1 MQQTVPMTASASAFV
16 GRASELARL
25 RGLVDGAP
33 AGPRLAVVVGEGGV
47 GKTRLVDELVGD
59 VGAGSVP
66 VRVVRGRADEHDP
79 APFGLWVGPLRLLD
93 LPRPGSDPSVP
104 AAEQRWDVVDLL
116 RGALDGD
123 RTLLALD
130 DLHWADDESLWVL
143 DRLVDDLAGTATTV
157 VATTRP
163 GTEVRAPRWH
173 GIYRRA
179 DVVALD
185 GLDVG
190 EVATLVGHLGGDLDA
205 HLLWE
210 RTGGNPFLVR
220 EQVVARDAG
229 AVPAG
234 AGALLGAAL
243 GRAGDDVAAVLSV
256 MAVAG
261 AGTPLDVVA
270 DAAGVAVADVD
281 RALVRA
287 READLI
293 RDDDGEPRFRHD
305 LLAEAAVD
313 RLGSDEVGRVHLAV
327 AEGWRR
333 RAGTRRRR
341 RGRDG
346 PSPGAG
352 PARGRRRRRR
362 HQRPGGCRPDCAATG
377 DAVRAAHLLDLARSA
392 LDAHPGAPADVVA
405 RVALAAAE
413 AAWEIDDM
421 EGATSSAEIALVRA
435 EAAGD
440 PVLIAGA
447 EIAALRHHNPFVPDP
462 VRVERL
468 AAVDAALPAEVDD
481 AQPALRIAL
490 RGRRAIMTMSLP
502 ERLEEAVA
510 LGDDVVRRARAAG
523 DPEALVGA
531 LRDRFFVLVGPDDL
545 AAKAAAAEEIL
556 EAAVPA
562 GRPELGLL
570 GLEWRYTSRLVD
582 ADLPGAVGALTRL
595 EALRGRHAV
604 ALWRY
609 TAAVRRSSVL
619 LLVGDYDGADRPGRL
634 DDRPR
639 SRPGRATSS
648 STGSTS
654 GCGSP
659 PACSTGAGTTA
670 SRRAVGALAAMSG
683 DAPVLFIQ
691 THLAACEV
699 SEGELAAA
707 RRRIAPWAGR
717 LGVALRGPEG
727 LGVLA
732 MLSRG
737 DRVAP
742 VAGGRRRADR
752 PPAPV
757 AGRIAS
763 VNGVGVLSTV
773 DQHLAGLSLLDGDLE
788 AAAEHAAAA
797 VALARRFGAPA
808 IEARSLALAAV
819 VRDRMGDESAA
830 RSARD
835 AAEALAEPIG
845 LVLDPA
851 DGSAWWGAEP
861 VTPVGRR
868 RPR

>member
-1 MQQTVPMTASASAFV
+1 M
-16 GRASELARL
+16 
-25 RGLVDGAP
+25 
-33 AGPRLAVVVGEGGV
+33 VVGEGGV

-281 RALVRA
+281 RALARA

-333 RAGTRRRR
+333 RAGTRADAEAETARHLVLALPEGDVGAVATSVLAAEAGLR
-341 RGRDG
+341 RDG
-346 PSPGAG
+346 RCRARRPPPRPGPVG
-352 PARGRRRRRR
+352 PRRAPRRSRRRRR
-362 HQRPGGCRPDCAATG
+362 
-377 DAVRAAHLLDLARSA
+377 
-392 LDAHPGAPADVVA
+392 
-405 RVALAAAE
+405 
-413 AAWEIDDM
+413 
-421 EGATSSAEIALVRA
+421 
-435 EAAGD
+435 
-440 PVLIAGA
+440 
-447 EIAALRHHNPFVPDP
+447 
-462 VRVERL
+462 
-468 AAVDAALPAEVDD
+468 
-481 AQPALRIAL
+481 
-490 RGRRAIMTMSLP
+490 
-502 ERLEEAVA
+502 
-510 LGDDVVRRARAAG
+510 
-523 DPEALVGA
+523 
-531 LRDRFFVLVGPDDL
+531 
-545 AAKAAAAEEIL
+545 
-556 EAAVPA
+556 
-562 GRPELGLL
+562 
-570 GLEWRYTSRLVD
+570 
-582 ADLPGAVGALTRL
+582 
-595 EALRGRHAV
+595 
-604 ALWRY
+604 
-609 TAAVRRSSVL
+609 
-619 LLVGDYDGADRPGRL
+619 
-634 DDRPR
+634 
-639 SRPGRATSS
+639 PGRA
-648 STGSTS
+648 
-654 GCGSP
+654 
-659 PACSTGAGTTA
+659 
-670 SRRAVGALAAMSG
+670 
-683 DAPVLFIQ
+683 
-691 THLAACEV
+691 
-699 SEGELAAA
+699 
-707 RRRIAPWAGR
+707 
-717 LGVALRGPEG
+717 
-727 LGVLA
+727 
-732 MLSRG
+732 
-737 DRVAP
+737 
-742 VAGGRRRADR
+742 GRRRGGMGDR
-752 PPAPV
+752 RHG
-757 AGRIAS
+757 GRH
-763 VNGVGVLSTV
+763 
-773 DQHLAGLSLLDGDLE
+773 QQ
-788 AAAEHAAAA
+788 
-797 VALARRFGAPA
+797 R
-808 IEARSLALAAV
+808 
-819 VRDRMGDESAA
+819 RDRSG
-830 RSARD
+830 
-835 AAEALAEPIG
+835 P
-845 LVLDPA
+845 
-851 DGSAWWGAEP
+851 
-861 VTPVGRR
+861 GRGGR
-868 RPR
+868 